1 MRLRDSSVTAPRVS
15 KAWVAIPSTM
25 SGLASGPRPGSAKPN
40 STTTSGKSARLDRDG
55 AYGITKPYA
64 ILRRAGGLGGARHP
78 VPPGRAPPGARSTI
92 SGTLGEAL
100 TAEAE
105 IVHRGHTTLAVEV
118 TVLDEHSD

>member
-1 MRLRDSSVTAPRVS
+1 
-15 KAWVAIPSTM
+15 M

-55 AYGITKPYA
+55 AYGITKP
-64 ILRRAGGLGGARHP
+64 LCNSSTRRRSRRRTA
-78 VPPGRAPPGARSTI
+78 PGSSWPGPARSPVNHFRNT
-92 SGTLGEAL
+92 SEAL

-105 IVHRGHTTLAVEV
+105 IVHRGHTTLAVEG